1 MKHDTRWWT
10 IGHPEHT
17 DGGLHPAARTPGSAT
32 RDPFDEQ
39 DERMRMPTNPDTIAW
54 LCPACGKKTR
64 ANLRTGLAFSH
75 TRPGS
80 TTACDLSAAA
90 VLAPSIDGPAPE
102 LAPQEPSP
110 QHPATKRYFDGPT
123 SSVRAIPSGAPG
135 GSRRH

>member
-1 MKHDTRWWT
+1 MTRGGGRSAIPNTPTAVYTQRPRTLDTV
-10 IGHPEHT
+10 
-17 DGGLHPAARTPGSAT
+17 AARHE
-32 RDPFDEQ
+32 PFDGRG
-39 DERMRMPTNPDTIAW
+39 RMRMPTNPDTIAW

-75 TRPGS
+75 NRPGS

-102 LAPQEPSP
+102 LAPPEPSP
-110 QHPATKRYFDGPT
+110 QQSAPRRYFDGPS